1 MTQTLLLKNAR
12 IIDGKGSAP
21 TEGQSVLVKDGR
33 FGEIG
38 PEGSL
43 LAPADGIEI
52 DLSGKTLLP
61 GFIDCHVHILGY
73 PDPRLAP
80 RRSNVPIRDDA
91 YMKGRSLLYAVN
103 ACHKTLEAGFTTIR
117 DLGAAQ
123 MKSSRCATASQ
134 PASTLAHVCSRRGKA
149 LRTPVGTVPSTA
161 TIWLMLPMAPT
172 RY

>member
-38 PEGSL
+38 PEGSP

-61 GFIDCHVHILGY
+61 GLIDCHVHILGY

-80 RRSNVPIRDDA
+80 RRSNVPIA
-91 YMKGRSLLYAVN
+91 
-103 ACHKTLEAGFTTIR
+103 TTPI
-117 DLGAAQ
+117 
-123 MKSSRCATASQ
+123 
-134 PASTLAHVCSRRGKA
+134 
-149 LRTPVGTVPSTA
+149 
-161 TIWLMLPMAPT
+161 
-172 RY
+172 